1 LLATGAVVSR
11 SGQGI
16 KAPNSIVR
24 ADHDKALALKP
35 QLAEALTNLG
45 NALKGQN
52 RFEEALACYDKALAL
67 NPESVAALNNCGDA
81 LFALRRPAEALAA
94 YDRAVAIAPTSLVAL
109 NNRGNALRALRR
121 PVEALASYSDALATG
136 STLAEIYNNRGG
148 AFADLKR
155 FREALADYDRALA
168 LKPDFVPALV
178 NRGGALCELKQPAQ
192 ALESCDK
199 ALALAPDCAEA
210 WNNRSNALIDL
221 NRPDEAL
228 ANCDKALALKPDY
241 AEAYDGKGVK
251 LMFLGRFEEATR
263 AIEAAIA
270 ITPRARFYYNL
281 TLSKRLSTKDD
292 HLAAMEDLARNVS
305 ALDEEEQVFLR
316 FALGKAL
323 KDVGD
328 HENSFAHL
336 LAGNAI
342 KRKQVAYDGEAT
354 DKLFDRT
361 KSTFTRDLMR
371 RSGGAGCS
379 SETPIFIL
387 GMPRSGT
394 TLVEQIL
401 ASHPKVFGAGER
413 DDFSAVVAGLGGDQR
428 STALFPEFIPSLP
441 LDAFRRIGAD
451 YVDRLRGLA
460 PTAGKITDKM
470 PENFRFVGLI
480 HLALPKARIIHL
492 QRGPVDTCLSCF
504 ATLFYEPLDYTYD
517 LKELGRYYRA
527 YQRLMDHWREILPP
541 GVMLD
546 VRYEDIVDDIEG
558 QARRMIAHCGLEWDA
573 RCLDFHRAN
582 RPVRTASMGQARQ
595 PLYKTSV
602 GRWRAY
608 EGQLGP
614 LLDELNL

>member
-1 LLATGAVVSR
+1 
-11 SGQGI
+11 
-16 KAPNSIVR
+16 
-24 ADHDKALALKP
+24 
-35 QLAEALTNLG
+35 
-45 NALKGQN
+45 
-52 RFEEALACYDKALAL
+52 
-67 NPESVAALNNCGDA
+67 
-81 LFALRRPAEALAA
+81 
-94 YDRAVAIAPTSLVAL
+94 
-109 NNRGNALRALRR
+109 
-121 PVEALASYSDALATG
+121 
-136 STLAEIYNNRGG
+136 
-148 AFADLKR
+148 
-155 FREALADYDRALA
+155 
-168 LKPDFVPALV
+168 
-178 NRGGALCELKQPAQ
+178 
-192 ALESCDK
+192 
-199 ALALAPDCAEA
+199 
-210 WNNRSNALIDL
+210 
-221 NRPDEAL
+221 
-228 ANCDKALALKPDY
+228 
-241 AEAYDGKGVK
+241 
-251 LMFLGRFEEATR
+251 MFLGRFEEATR

-492 QRGPVDTCLSCF
+492 QRDPVDTCLSCF

>member
-1 LLATGAVVSR
+1 VSR
-11 SGQGI
+11 SRQGVE
-16 KAPNSIVR
+16 APSASSIVR

-35 QLAEALTNLG
+35 QLAEALTSLG
-45 NALKGQN
+45 NALKGQG
-52 RFEEALACYDKALAL
+52 RFEEALSCYDKALAL
-67 NPESVAALNNCGDA
+67 NPESVEALNNSGDA
-81 LFALRRPAEALAA
+81 LFALRRPAEALAT
-94 YDRAVAIAPTSLVAL
+94 YDRALAIAPKSVVAL

-121 PVEALASYSDALATG
+121 PDEALASYSDALAIA

-168 LKPDFVPALV
+168 LKPDFIPALV
-178 NRGGALCELKQPAQ
+178 NRGGALCELKQPAE
-192 ALESCDK
+192 ALKSCDR
-199 ALALAPDCAEA
+199 ALALAPDLSEA
-210 WNNRSNALIDL
+210 WNNRSNALMDL
-221 NRPDEAL
+221 NRPAEAL
-228 ANCDKALALKPDY
+228 ADCDKALALKPDY

-251 LMFLGRFEEATR
+251 LMFLGRFAEATR

-281 TLSKRLSTKDD
+281 ALSKRLSAKDD
-292 HLAAMEDLARNVS
+292 HLAAMEAMARNVS
-305 ALDEEEQVFLR
+305 SLDEEEQIFLR

-328 HENSFAHL
+328 HEKSFAHL
-336 LAGNAI
+336 RAGNAL
-342 KRKQVAYDGEAT
+342 KRKRVAYDSEAT
-354 DKLFDRT
+354 LRMFDRT
-361 KSTFTRDLMR
+361 QSIFDRERIR
-371 RSGGAGCS
+371 RSEGSGCS

-413 DDFSAVVAGLGGDQR
+413 DDFSAIVAKLGAEQR
-428 STALFPEFIPSLP
+428 ITADFPEFIPSLP
-441 LDAFRRIGAD
+441 LQAYSRIGVD

-492 QRGPVDTCLSCF
+492 RRDPVDTCLSCF

-546 VRYEDIVDDIEG
+546 VRYEDIVEDIEG
-558 QARRMIAHCGLEWDA
+558 QARRMIAHCDLEWDP

-582 RPVRTASMGQARQ
+582 RPIRTASMGQARQ

-602 GRWRAY
+602 GRWRVY
-608 EGQLGP
+608 ESQLGP
-614 LLDELNL
+614 LLDELNA